1 MTTCIYSLFII
12 WQAAGGPS
20 ALGVSSDFL
29 MSGSN
34 NDQAQATL
42 TDRELLNQ
50 FQKVELFPNDKKAI
64 VKELLDSFLLNYE
77 IQNRMS

>member
-1 MTTCIYSLFII
+1 
-12 WQAAGGPS
+12 
-20 ALGVSSDFL
+20 

-77 IQNRMS
+77 IQNRM